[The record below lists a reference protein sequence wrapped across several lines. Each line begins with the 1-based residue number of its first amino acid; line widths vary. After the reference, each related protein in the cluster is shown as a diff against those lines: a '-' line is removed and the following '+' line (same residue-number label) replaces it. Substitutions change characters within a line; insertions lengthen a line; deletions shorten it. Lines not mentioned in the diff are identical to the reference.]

1 MTEKNSVNLF
11 YVRIALIRHALLLY
25 VEIFLKKQVSI
36 FLFDLSG
43 ETSILDTV
51 TSVTRKYAINEA
63 TVILLADMYIF
74 IEERC

>member
-11 YVRIALIRHALLLY
+11 YVRIALIRHALLFY
-25 VEIFLKKQVSI
+25 VKIFLKKQVSI

>member
-1 MTEKNSVNLF
+1 M
-11 YVRIALIRHALLLY
+11 RIALIRHALLLY
-25 VEIFLKKQVSI
+25 VKIFTKKHVPI

>member
-1 MTEKNSVNLF
+1 MTIKYSVNLF

-25 VEIFLKKQVSI
+25 VKIFLKKQVPI

-51 TSVTRKYAINEA
+51 TSVTRKHAINEA
-63 TVILLADMYIF
+63 TVILLADMCIF

>member
-1 MTEKNSVNLF
+1 MTEKYSVNLF
-11 YVRIALIRHALLLY
+11 YVRIALIRNALLLY
-25 VEIFLKKQVSI
+25 VEIFLKKQASI
-36 FLFDLSG
+36 FLFDLFV